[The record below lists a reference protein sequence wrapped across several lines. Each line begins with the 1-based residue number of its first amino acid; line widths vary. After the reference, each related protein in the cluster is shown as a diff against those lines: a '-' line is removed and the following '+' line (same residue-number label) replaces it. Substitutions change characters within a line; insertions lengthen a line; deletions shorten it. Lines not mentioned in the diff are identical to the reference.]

1 MFLSMMETSSSFSKG
16 MRGCNCHL
24 GWRTSAT
31 MLPLHLSQWTWTSA
45 WVALA
50 TAAHLGSIFS
60 QVAIAFF
67 LHFFPTICYYYS
79 VNWFKSS
86 GWFITLFNCVDW
98 LLCCIGYIPLLA
110 YWTDLVMVFIYLYPP
125 ELIWNQKDSEHSVRE
140 RSELLQLDRRNW
152 WNAGAL
158 IITLFQ
164 S

>member
-67 LHFFPTICYYYS
+67 CISFQQYATIIRSTGLSPLVDLLPCSIVLIGCFVAS
-79 VNWFKSS
+79 V
-86 GWFITLFNCVDW
+86 
-98 LLCCIGYIPLLA
+98 
-110 YWTDLVMVFIYLYPP
+110 IYLSWHIG
-125 ELIWNQKDSEHSVRE
+125 LILSWCSSICIRLNCHEIKRILDTLSERGQNYSHWTEEIDEMQVP
-140 RSELLQLDRRNW
+140 
-152 WNAGAL
+152 
-158 IITLFQ
+158 
-164 S
+164 